1 MCRSLCAEVD
11 YPASV
16 LLACCLTR
24 LAADH
29 FVGVLDAFALVRIG
43 LAQRADFGGGLSDLL
58 LVDAGDG
65 DVIGLRLDGDVDAFR
80 NRETN
85 RMRVAEGKDHF
96 LPLDFGTVADADDVE
111 LALEAVGDAANV
123 VGDQRAHQ
131 TMEGARAALI
141 VRARE
146 LHHVV
151 LDGDADAGDD
161 WGGQGAFRTLDGHDV
176 AVVFD
181 LDAFRDGDFFSSN
194 A

>member
-11 YPASV
+11 YPANWALGCRVSAV
-16 LLACCLTR
+16 GGVISRHLTPDTRHPLFSCCLTR

-123 VGDQRAHQ
+123 VGD
-131 TMEGARAALI
+131 
-141 VRARE
+141 
-146 LHHVV
+146 
-151 LDGDADAGDD
+151 
-161 WGGQGAFRTLDGHDV
+161 
-176 AVVFD
+176 
-181 LDAFRDGDFFSSN
+181 
-194 A
+194 